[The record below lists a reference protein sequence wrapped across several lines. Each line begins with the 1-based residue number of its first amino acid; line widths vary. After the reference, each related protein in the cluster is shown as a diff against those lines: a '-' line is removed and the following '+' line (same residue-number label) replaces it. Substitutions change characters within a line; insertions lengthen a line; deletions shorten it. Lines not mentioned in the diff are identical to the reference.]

1 MVKSRVLPR
10 CNEDP
15 DYKTV
20 YLNNK
25 AELVGIE
32 QKSSISLDI
41 FSSYIEFWLID
52 GNRIRMVGGFDTRTK
67 ILKTVGVKIVPSD
80 LKRLK
85 IIFLYLDKHYGLDFW
100 TAIKLIKQNEK
111 WISGYSNL
119 YNQLYSID
127 AQHYTYLI
135 DQNGEARA
143 YHY

>member
-1 MVKSRVLPR
+1 
-10 CNEDP
+10 
-15 DYKTV
+15 
-20 YLNNK
+20 
-25 AELVGIE
+25 
-32 QKSSISLDI
+32 
-41 FSSYIEFWLID
+41 
-52 GNRIRMVGGFDTRTK
+52 MVGGFDTRTK

-100 TAIKLIKQNEK
+100 TVIKLIKQNEK

-127 AQHYTYLI
+127 AQRCTYLI